1 MPANEKRK
9 ILSLEV
15 LFMNKAS
22 DRTVKLDKGRV
33 DIYTKNGI
41 TLYAYQTH
49 DAIDD
54 EVFILSKAGRGVVI
68 ELPCFYDNIRELTA
82 FLHQEGI
89 AVEGKLVAYHAAGAS
104 FLPEVPAY
112 GTASSVTYNTTG
124 GGAGLVAN
132 FKNAFG
138 EGFDAGLCSVSH
150 ILEEGETEI
159 AGIRFVVKPNAEAY
173 DLEIPEINC
182 VYTHMMGHD
191 CHSIVA
197 GCPHA
202 DGIISQ
208 LNYYIRKGFDLV
220 LTSHYTPEDL
230 KDAQTKV
237 AYLTEL
243 KEISLTCENAAEM
256 KAKVQEKYP
265 NYSGMNYLDM
275 TVGFFFPTK

>member
-1 MPANEKRK
+1 
-9 ILSLEV
+9 
-15 LFMNKAS
+15 MNKIA
-22 DRTVKLDKGRV
+22 DRTAALNKGRV

-41 TLYAYQTH
+41 TLYAYQTR
-49 DAIDD
+49 DAIDN
-54 EVFILSKAGRGVVI
+54 EVFVLAKDGRGVVI

-82 FLHQEGI
+82 FLAQEGI
-89 AVEGKLVAYHAAGAS
+89 TVEGKLVAYHAAGAS

-112 GTASSVTYNTTG
+112 GTVSSVAYNTTG
-124 GGAGLVAN
+124 GGTGLVSS
-132 FKNAFG
+132 FKSAFG
-138 EGFDAGLCSVSH
+138 ESFDAGLCAVDH
-150 ILEEGETEI
+150 IMAEGKTEI

-197 GCPHA
+197 SCPHA
-202 DGIISQ
+202 DGMISQ
-208 LNYYIRKGFDLV
+208 LNDYIRRGFDLV

-243 KEISLTCENAAEM
+243 KEIALTCESAAEM
-256 KAKVQEKYP
+256 KAKVQEKHP
-265 NYSGMNYLDM
+265 DYSGMNYLDM
-275 TVGFFFPTK
+275 TVGFFFPNK